1 MTLEGEQISV
11 IFDSATMRTLSKP
24 STALCTLEHYTAF
37 LLAEAQSAGCVRL
50 SEVSGGKFA
59 HDAANRFLNREE
71 FSPRDLFEEMRPLI
85 VLEEGMLS
93 VDDTVLDK
101 PYSQEGKTDLV
112 GYFWSGLH
120 GKAVKGINLVTLF
133 YGEAGGLRVPVNFRV
148 VDKAEGKTKNDLFR
162 EMVEEVL
169 GWGLAPAVVTADS
182 WYSGVENLRFLRDQG
197 LSFMIA
203 LEKNRLVSE
212 QRGEHVRVESV
223 DLPESGKVMYLRHFG
238 WVSVFRTVDKHNDVR
253 HYAAFDP
260 RKKSA

>member
-1 MTLEGEQISV
+1 
-11 IFDSATMRTLSKP
+11 MRTLSRL
-24 STALCTLEHYTAF
+24 STAKCTLEHYTAF
-37 LLAEAQSAGCVRL
+37 LLAESQSAGCVRL
-50 SEVSGGKFA
+50 SEVSGGEFA

-71 FSPRDLFEEMRPLI
+71 FSPRDLFEEARSLI
-85 VLEEGMLS
+85 ALEGGILS

-101 PYSQEGKTDLV
+101 PYSQEGKTELV

-133 YGEAGGLRVPVNFRV
+133 HADEKGVRVPVNFRA

-169 GWGLAPAVVTADS
+169 AWGLRPAIVTADS
-182 WYSGVENLRFLRDQG
+182 WYSGVENLKFLRNKE
-197 LSFMIA
+197 LAFLIA
-203 LEKNRLVSE
+203 LEKNRTVSE
-212 QRGEHVRVESV
+212 QPGEHLRVENAK
-223 DLPESGKVMYLRHFG
+223 LPKSGKVLYLRHFG
-238 WVSVFRTVDKHNDVR
+238 LVSVFRTVDKDNDVR

>member
-1 MTLEGEQISV
+1 
-11 IFDSATMRTLSKP
+11 MRTLSKP
-24 STALCTLEHYTAF
+24 STAKCTLEHYTAF
-37 LLAEAQSAGCVRL
+37 LLVEAQSAGCVRL
-50 SEVSGGKFA
+50 SEVSGGEFA
-59 HDAANRFLNREE
+59 HDAANRFLNREA
-71 FSPRDLFEEMRPLI
+71 FSPRDLFEEMRALI
-85 VLEEGMLS
+85 VWEEGVLS

-101 PYSQEGKTDLV
+101 PYSQEGKTELV

-133 YGEAGGLRVPVNFRV
+133 YGEVGGMRVPVNYRV

-162 EMVEEVL
+162 EMVSEVL
-169 GWGLAPAVVTADS
+169 GWGLAPALVTADS

-203 LEKNRLVSE
+203 LEKNRTVSE
-212 QRGEHVRVESV
+212 QPNEHARVEDV
-223 DLPESGKVMYLRHFG
+223 DLPEHGKAMYLRHFG
-238 WVSVFRTVDKHNDVR
+238 WVSVFRTVDKNNDVK